1 MRFRD
6 RFSVPNQGY
15 FSMFQPVRDD
25 LLLDHAA
32 RLQRLRFVVILLAL
46 GSAALVAS
54 APVAFLKAPAA
65 RASQAAVASLAPGV
79 QPDADEAA
87 PAPSDTAAGALTEVE
102 DSTSPADGVA
112 GAETAPA
119 SEGTVDSAG
128 ATPQPTDLIA
138 LDMPPEGDD
147 EGGHVAQPGPFSPLG
162 QAIAQSHGRQD
173 LAAQLLAQGAR
184 TVVTWRFAPASPVAV
199 DVAAS
204 PATPVSDT
212 GGEESSVP
220 DADAPEVPTASLAA
234 TDEAQATDDQLVL
247 ANPEFNEVPVSFLVD
262 GAVHTLD
269 PGQTQVL
276 AAGAARLIR
285 YHRGLAFG
293 SDRHEV
299 SEGRYAFV
307 ATAQGW
313 TLQPGHPTV
322 PPDAQQ
328 VP

>member
-1 MRFRD
+1 
-6 RFSVPNQGY
+6 
-15 FSMFQPVRDD
+15 
-25 LLLDHAA
+25 LLFDHAA
-32 RLQRLRFVVILLAL
+32 RLRRLRFVVILLAL

-65 RASQAAVASLAPGV
+65 RASQAAVASRASGAP
-79 QPDADEAA
+79 PDADEAA
-87 PAPSDTAAGALTEVE
+87 PAPSDTAAGAPTAVEV
-102 DSTSPADGVA
+102 STSPEDGVA

-119 SEGTVDSAG
+119 PQGTVESASAG

-147 EGGHVAQPGPFSPLG
+147 EGGYVAQPGPFSPLG
-162 QAIAQSHGRQD
+162 QVIAQSHGRQD

-199 DVAAS
+199 AVAAS
-204 PATPVSDT
+204 PATPVSDN

-220 DADAPEVPTASLAA
+220 DADAPEATTVSRAP
-234 TDEAQATDDQLVL
+234 TDEDQATDGQLVL

-269 PGQTQVL
+269 PGQSQVL
-276 AAGAARLIR
+276 AAGSARLIR
-285 YHRGLAFG
+285 YHRGLTFG

-322 PPDAQQ
+322 PPGAQ
-328 VP
+328 